1 MFTQVEIQ
9 YADPNNLDDV
19 YSVEF
24 KLKDHEVAQKWA
36 NLVVIANRK
45 YPIDDP
51 DRFYG
56 FSDRAESVERSL
68 KKINHTID
76 TINGFEPI
84 IDRHLE
90 DIIDQDTLNYLHHIF
105 EVYHGL
111 LDSQTSSFWTRSP
124 DYIKKALADLN
135 IYVHECELVG
145 RNINPIP
152 EHAITWYEMPKVTK
166 LTNDDY
172 ELFKMGAKFGAI
184 NLLYTEIGK
193 TLEDLSVDEDQY
205 IFDSAFQPFRN
216 ISADFIVTYYNDDDA
231 DLKYRFANIKNYY
244 DKHAKFFT
252 DRELPWGHPYLSPGK
267 ITVAELSSVS
277 SDIISKIKSRQ
288 WVKAINIT

>member
-1 MFTQVEIQ
+1 MFTRVEIQ

-24 KLKDHEVAQKWA
+24 KLKDHDAAQKWA

-51 DRFYG
+51 GRFYG
-56 FSDRAESVERSL
+56 FSDRAESVERAL

-124 DYIKKALADLN
+124 DHVKKALADLN
-135 IYVHECELVG
+135 IYVHECESVG
-145 RNINPIP
+145 RNTNPIP
-152 EHAITWYEMPKVTK
+152 EHAITWYKMPKVTK

-172 ELFKMGAKFGAI
+172 KLFKMGAKFGAI

-216 ISADFIVTYYNDDDA
+216 ISADFIVSYYNDDDA

-267 ITVAELSSVS
+267 ITLAELSSVS